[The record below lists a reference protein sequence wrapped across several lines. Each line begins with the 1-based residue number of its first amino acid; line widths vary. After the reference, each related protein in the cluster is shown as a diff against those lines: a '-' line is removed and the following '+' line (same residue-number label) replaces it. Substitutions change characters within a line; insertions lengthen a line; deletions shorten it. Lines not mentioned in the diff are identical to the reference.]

1 MFNNDLI
8 SLAYIQRV
16 IAFGPVP
23 SRRFGLSLGVNNIP
37 PKHCTYSCIYC
48 QIGRTIHM
56 DIRRKELFYD
66 PRRVVEEVVRK
77 AEETKPEIVTFVP
90 DGEPTLDLHLEEE
103 IRGIKEALD
112 IPVAVITNSSLL
124 FLKEVREALFLADAV
139 SVKVDAITKSIWK
152 LVNRPHPGLDLYEIL
167 KGLLEFSASFSGR
180 LLTETMLV
188 RGINDGEGEAEK
200 VGNFVSELNPDVSY
214 IAIPIR
220 PPAEPWVEPPDEEV
234 LSSYYLTFKE
244 ASGVNAELLTG
255 YEGPGFRV
263 SEDPEEY
270 LKATT
275 AVHPIRLDFAR
286 TFLRERG
293 VDPDRLIGR
302 LVEEGA
308 LAIVKYRGKEFL
320 VRKLPKK
327 GVSVEK
333 QDR

>member
-1 MFNNDLI
+1 MI
-8 SLAYIQRV
+8 T
-16 IAFGPVP
+16 FGPVP
-23 SRRFGLSLGVNNIP
+23 SRRLGLSLGVNNIP

-48 QIGRTIHM
+48 QIGRTIHI
-56 DIRRKELFYD
+56 DIRRKEFYD
-66 PRRVVEEVVRK
+66 PRRMIEGVVKK
-77 AEETKPEIVTFVP
+77 AEETRPEIVTFVP
-90 DGEPTLDLHLEEE
+90 DGEPTLDLHLGEE

-124 FLKEVREALFLADAV
+124 FLKEVREDLFLADVV
-139 SVKVDAITKSIWK
+139 SVKVDAVTKSVWK
-152 LVNRPHPGLDLYEIL
+152 LVNRPHPELDLEEIL
-167 KGLLEFSASFSGR
+167 RGILEFSSSFSGR

-188 RGINDGEGEAEK
+188 KGINDGEEEAEK
-200 VGNFVSELNPDVSY
+200 VGSFMSELNPDISY

-234 LSSYYLTFKE
+234 LSSYYLAFKE
-244 ASGVNAELLTG
+244 ASGVNVELLTG

-286 TFLRERG
+286 VFLTERG
-293 VDPDRLIGR
+293 VDPDEVIGR
-302 LVEEGA
+302 LVEEGV

-320 VRKLPKK
+320 IRKLPKK
-327 GVSVEK
+327 EVRVE
-333 QDR
+333 R

>member
-1 MFNNDLI
+1 MI
-8 SLAYIQRV
+8 T
-16 IAFGPVP
+16 FGPVP
-23 SRRFGLSLGVNNIP
+23 SRRLGLSLGVNNIP

-48 QIGRTIHM
+48 QIGRTIHI
-56 DIRRKELFYD
+56 DIRRKEFYD
-66 PRRVVEEVVRK
+66 PRRMIEGVVKK
-77 AEETKPEIVTFVP
+77 AEETRPEIVTFVP
-90 DGEPTLDLHLEEE
+90 DGEPTLDLHLGEE

-124 FLKEVREALFLADAV
+124 FLKEVREDLFLADVV
-139 SVKVDAITKSIWK
+139 SVKVDAVTKSVWK
-152 LVNRPHPGLDLYEIL
+152 LVNRPHPELDLEEIL
-167 KGLLEFSASFSGR
+167 RGVLEFSSSFSGR

-188 RGINDGEGEAEK
+188 KGINDGEEEAEK
-200 VGNFVSELNPDVSY
+200 VGSFMSELNPDISY

-234 LSSYYLTFKE
+234 LSSYYLAFKE
-244 ASGVNAELLTG
+244 ASGVNVELLTR

-286 TFLRERG
+286 VFLTERG
-293 VDPDRLIGR
+293 VDPDEVIGR
-302 LVEEGA
+302 LVEEGV

-320 VRKLPKK
+320 IRKLPKK
-327 GVSVEK
+327 EVRVE
-333 QDR
+333 R

>member
-1 MFNNDLI
+1 M
-8 SLAYIQRV
+8 

-48 QIGRTIHM
+48 QIGRTIHI
-56 DIRRKELFYD
+56 DIRRKEFYD

-77 AEETKPEIVTFVP
+77 AEETRPEIVTFVP

-124 FLKEVREALFLADAV
+124 FLREVREALSLADVV
-139 SVKVDAITKSIWK
+139 SVKVDAVTKSVWK
-152 LVNRPHPGLDLYEIL
+152 LVNRPHPELDLDDIL
-167 KGLLEFSASFSGR
+167 RGLLEFTSSFSGR

-200 VGNFVSELNPDVSY
+200 VGSFVSKLNPDISY

-220 PPAEPWVEPPDEEV
+220 PPAEPWVEPPDEEA

-244 ASGVNAELLTG
+244 VSGVDVELLTG

-286 TFLRERG
+286 AFLREKG
-293 VDPDRLIGR
+293 VDPDGVIGR
-302 LVEEGA
+302 LVEEGV

-327 GVSVEK
+327 EVSVE
-333 QDR
+333 R

>member
-1 MFNNDLI
+1 M
-8 SLAYIQRV
+8 

-48 QIGRTIHM
+48 QIGRTIHI
-56 DIRRKELFYD
+56 DIRRKEFYD
-66 PRRVVEEVVRK
+66 PRRMIEGVVKK
-77 AEETKPEIVTFVP
+77 AEETRPEIVTFVP
-90 DGEPTLDLHLEEE
+90 DGEPTLDLHLGEE

-124 FLKEVREALFLADAV
+124 FLKEVREDLFLADVV
-139 SVKVDAITKSIWK
+139 SVKVDAVTKSVWK
-152 LVNRPHPGLDLYEIL
+152 LVNRPHPELDLEEIL
-167 KGLLEFSASFSGR
+167 RGVLEFSSSFSGR

-188 RGINDGEGEAEK
+188 KGINDGEEEAEK
-200 VGNFVSELNPDVSY
+200 VGSFMSELNPDISY

-234 LSSYYLTFKE
+234 LSSYYLAFKE
-244 ASGVNAELLTG
+244 ASGVNVELLTR

-263 SEDPEEY
+263 SEDPGEY

-286 TFLRERG
+286 VFLTERG
-293 VDPDRLIGR
+293 VDPDEVIGR
-302 LVEEGA
+302 LVEEGV

-320 VRKLPKK
+320 IRKLPKK
-327 GVSVEK
+327 EVRVE
-333 QDR
+333 R

>member
-1 MFNNDLI
+1 
-8 SLAYIQRV
+8 V

-48 QIGRTIHM
+48 QIGRTIHI
-56 DIRRKELFYD
+56 DIRRKEFYD
-66 PRRVVEEVVRK
+66 PRKVVEEVVRK
-77 AEETKPEIVTFVP
+77 AEETGPEIVTFVP

-124 FLKEVREALFLADAV
+124 FLREVREALSLADVV
-139 SVKVDAITKSIWK
+139 SVKVDAVTKGVWK
-152 LVNRPHPGLDLYEIL
+152 LVNRPHPELDLDDIL
-167 KGLLEFSASFSGR
+167 RGLLEFSSSFSGR

-188 RGINDGEGEAEK
+188 KGINDAEGEAEK
-200 VGNFVSELNPDVSY
+200 VGSFVSKLNPDISY

-220 PPAEPWVEPPDEEV
+220 PPAEPWVEPPDEEA

-244 ASGVNAELLTG
+244 ASGVDVELLTG

-293 VDPDRLIGR
+293 VDPDGVIER
-302 LVEEGA
+302 LVGEGV

-327 GVSVEK
+327 EVSVEK
-333 QDR
+333 

>member
-1 MFNNDLI
+1 M
-8 SLAYIQRV
+8 

-48 QIGRTIHM
+48 QIGRTIHI
-56 DIRRKELFYD
+56 DIRRKEFYD
-66 PRRVVEEVVRK
+66 PRKVVEEVVRK
-77 AEETKPEIVTFVP
+77 AEETGPEIVTFVP

-124 FLKEVREALFLADAV
+124 FLREVREALSLADVV
-139 SVKVDAITKSIWK
+139 SVKVDAVTKGVWK
-152 LVNRPHPGLDLYEIL
+152 LVNRPHPELDLDDIL
-167 KGLLEFSASFSGR
+167 RGLLEFSSSFSGR

-188 RGINDGEGEAEK
+188 KGINDAEGEAEK
-200 VGNFVSELNPDVSY
+200 VGSFVSKLNPDISY

-220 PPAEPWVEPPDEEV
+220 PPAEPWVEPPDEEA

-244 ASGVNAELLTG
+244 ASGVDVELLTG

-293 VDPDRLIGR
+293 VDPDGVIER
-302 LVEEGA
+302 LVGEGV

-327 GVSVEK
+327 EVSVEK
-333 QDR
+333 